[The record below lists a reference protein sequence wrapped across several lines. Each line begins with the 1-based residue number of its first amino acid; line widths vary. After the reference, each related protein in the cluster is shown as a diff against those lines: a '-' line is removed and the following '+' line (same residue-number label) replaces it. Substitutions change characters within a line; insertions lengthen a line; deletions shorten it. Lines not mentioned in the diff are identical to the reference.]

1 MPKARFFWSD
11 GNINGMSETAIV
23 ITLYRSAKISETF
36 KQISA
41 RYVKDDLIS
50 GNGPKTFTSAV
61 LIFDDVA

>member
-1 MPKARFFWSD
+1 
-11 GNINGMSETAIV
+11 MSETAIV

-41 RYVKDDLIS
+41 RNVKDDLIS